1 MLELLPPRH
10 AFSNRAS
17 CEQTR
22 AGSSS
27 FAEVARDEDRQ
38 NSFRFGRC
46 RRCRADARPVL
57 AAADNGAAAGGR
69 NLTQEQQ
76 QAGPIAL
83 PSLAPL
89 AQYVLPAVVNISVQ
103 LNQQARAKG
112 PESDEEQG
120 NNGGVF
126 PQPSATP
133 FDQFLRRFF
142 EAPFSAS
149 RPS

>member
-1 MLELLPPRH
+1 LSRLTPGSGEFDFAGGALRRGTLSMLELLPPRH

-38 NSFRFGRC
+38 NSFRFGHC

-89 AQYVLPAVVNISVQ
+89 AQHVLPAVVNISVQ
-103 LNQQARAKG
+103 LNQQPA
-112 PESDEEQG
+112 
-120 NNGGVF
+120 
-126 PQPSATP
+126 
-133 FDQFLRRFF
+133 LRD
-142 EAPFSAS
+142 
-149 RPS
+149 